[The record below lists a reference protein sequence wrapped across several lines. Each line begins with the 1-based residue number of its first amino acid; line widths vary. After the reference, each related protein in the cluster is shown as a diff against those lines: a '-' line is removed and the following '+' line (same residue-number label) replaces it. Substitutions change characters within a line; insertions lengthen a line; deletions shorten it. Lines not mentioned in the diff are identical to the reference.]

1 MPTITNYG
9 DVIITGNTT
18 GQGTGASTFSGSL
31 TATSLSAGS
40 GTITGGGITG
50 TSLSTG
56 SGTISGGGITGT
68 SLSTG
73 SGTISTSGSII
84 GGTFYGVIAGS
95 NTVSGS
101 TITGT
106 SLSAGSGTISTTG
119 TVSAT
124 ALTGTHYG
132 VHAGSNTGSFSN
144 VLVASGLPSSI
155 VQGSNVA
162 VFSNAAGTG
171 TVVISSSGQVGIGT
185 TSPNAPLEI
194 QNQTSATT
202 VENLWLTAPNLT
214 AGQQSRFFWG
224 KNTAS
229 FNGGY
234 FYYYHVGDGSTS
246 NYFRLDFSGKNN
258 VLCATGAGNVG
269 IGTTSPQAPL
279 NIYNTSSGGAAATL
293 MNIQYG
299 TNQDSF
305 IFSYDTTLGSGGG
318 MRLTN
323 TYGSTGSDLAT
334 IKIFS
339 ASSTTGAI
347 GFFTNNGSGQ
357 TERMRI
363 TAAGNVGIGTA
374 SPGYPLDIQTSGYPL
389 RLLSS
394 STDDIIRFEN
404 TASGGR
410 IYHVGSTGTGS
421 GAGVGFCIF
430 DVTASAP
437 RMLIN
442 ASGNVGIGITNPS
455 SALNFGVQVVN
466 KIIALYDGVGNTTV
480 ATATDFY
487 GFGING
493 ATLRYQTDSSSAVHK
508 FYGGTTLYATIAAS
522 AATFAGDVIAYSDRR
537 VKADLKL
544 IENAL
549 EKVTLLN
556 GYTFSRTD
564 YEDKE
569 KRYAGVVAQEVLE
582 VLPEVVAQDE
592 NGTYS
597 VAYGNLTALLIE
609 AIKEERSE
617 RLKVEERL
625 ARLEQ
630 LLLKE

>member
-1 MPTITNYG
+1 
-9 DVIITGNTT
+9 
-18 GQGTGASTFSGSL
+18 
-31 TATSLSAGS
+31 
-40 GTITGGGITG
+40 
-50 TSLSTG
+50 
-56 SGTISGGGITGT
+56 
-68 SLSTG
+68 
-73 SGTISTSGSII
+73 
-84 GGTFYGVIAGS
+84 
-95 NTVSGS
+95 
-101 TITGT
+101 
-106 SLSAGSGTISTTG
+106 
-119 TVSAT
+119 
-124 ALTGTHYG
+124 
-132 VHAGSNTGSFSN
+132 
-144 VLVASGLPSSI
+144 
-155 VQGSNVA
+155 
-162 VFSNAAGTG
+162 
-171 TVVISSSGQVGIGT
+171 
-185 TSPNAPLEI
+185 
-194 QNQTSATT
+194 
-202 VENLWLTAPNLT
+202 
-214 AGQQSRFFWG
+214 
-224 KNTAS
+224 
-229 FNGGY
+229 
-234 FYYYHVGDGSTS
+234 
-246 NYFRLDFSGKNN
+246 
-258 VLCATGAGNVG
+258 
-269 IGTTSPQAPL
+269 
-279 NIYNTSSGGAAATL
+279 

-339 ASSTTGAI
+339 VSSTTGAI